1 MVNVV
6 VDGDVNVNLIYGNAI
21 NDESARQATGYL
33 EEKNT
38 DTEMKE
44 ENGTDAANTD
54 AANTDAAKGK
64 DLNTAN
70 TDAPNE

>member
-54 AANTDAAKGK
+54 AAKGK